1 MRPTLLMAAIAALS
15 LMGAA
20 SAQAASH
27 HHHHHYEM
35 PALSY
40 LTVHAGDINDSYHPD
55 VVWFASNYIGRDPD
69 LRIRAALRQEF
80 SAFTG

>member
-1 MRPTLLMAAIAALS
+1 MAAIAALS

-20 SAQAASH
+20 SAQAKSY

-35 PALSY
+35 PARSY
-40 LTVHAGDINDSYHPD
+40 LTVHAGDINDIYHPD
-55 VVWFASNYIGRDPD
+55 VVWFANSYIGRDPD
-69 LRIRAALRQEF
+69 LRIRSALRREF